1 MDAKLRKQKGV
12 VRPDVWREDLHPR
25 AATRAR
31 TIPLLEKERERL
43 LAELQEVR
51 LLTLPSTIAHSVPQL
66 EDENLQMQNEIV
78 SNVRQ
83 FEENEKQSESL
94 LDMLDEV
101 RMPLE
106 LRRLCSQSTQVLREW
121 ERLPADDMSQWAR
134 EMIQQRTMSDPS
146 TIF

>member
-1 MDAKLRKQKGV
+1 M
-12 VRPDVWREDLHPR
+12 
-25 AATRAR
+25 
-31 TIPLLEKERERL
+31 
-43 LAELQEVR
+43 
-51 LLTLPSTIAHSVPQL
+51 PQL
-66 EDENLQMQNEIV
+66 EDENLQMQNKIA

-106 LRRLCSQSTQVLREW
+106 LRHLRSHSTQVLREW

>member
-1 MDAKLRKQKGV
+1 M
-12 VRPDVWREDLHPR
+12 
-25 AATRAR
+25 
-31 TIPLLEKERERL
+31 
-43 LAELQEVR
+43 
-51 LLTLPSTIAHSVPQL
+51 PQL

-78 SNVRQ
+78 SNVCQ

-101 RMPLE
+101 RIPLK
-106 LRRLCSQSTQVLREW
+106 LRRLRSHSTQVLRER
-121 ERLPADDMSQWAR
+121 ECLPADDTSEWTR